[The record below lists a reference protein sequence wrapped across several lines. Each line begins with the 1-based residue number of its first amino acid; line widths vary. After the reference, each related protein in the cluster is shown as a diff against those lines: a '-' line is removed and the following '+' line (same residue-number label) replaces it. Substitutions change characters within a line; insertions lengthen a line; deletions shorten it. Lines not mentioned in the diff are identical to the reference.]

1 MHQANDHLPNLLDD
15 LHPLHHLLH
24 HLSCGDGLQMM
35 PLGDDAAP
43 SLQKDDDKKQ
53 SRAPMFDDF
62 DILSIC
68 SPDAVTGHPYLMH
81 MYAFIRNLELRF
93 IFVIWF

>member
-43 SLQKDDDKKQ
+43 SLQKDDNKQ
-53 SRAPMFDDF
+53 
-62 DILSIC
+62 
-68 SPDAVTGHPYLMH
+68 
-81 MYAFIRNLELRF
+81 
-93 IFVIWF
+93 